1 MLLPM
6 QLLLLQL
13 LLQVGF
19 YFKSSRSCQIIQ
31 FYPPGVTTC
40 AAKGRTK
47 KVVLVNKG
55 ESYQFKTNEAAK
67 YGANVR
73 CLVTYKRRGSCK
85 KMKVSCDQF
94 SLATGDTLRVQ
105 RGRNKQT

>member
-1 MLLPM
+1 M
-6 QLLLLQL
+6 
-13 LLQVGF
+13 
-19 YFKSSRSCQIIQ
+19 
-31 FYPPGVTTC
+31 TTC

-94 SLATGDTLRVQ
+94 TLATGDSLRVQ

>member
-1 MLLPM
+1 M
-6 QLLLLQL
+6 QKL
-13 LLQVGF
+13 
-19 YFKSSRSCQIIQ
+19 SNNPT
-31 FYPPGVTTC
+31 YPPGVATC
-40 AAKGRTK
+40 AARGRTK

-94 SLATGDTLRVQ
+94 TLATGDSLRVQ